1 MKKFAFILFAFM
13 TFFSV
18 GAADTQPSTKSERNL
33 VVEGNRLY
41 AEEKYHEALECY
53 EKALAVN
60 PAYQYALYNKALALT
75 QLASDDNKGTQND
88 PRVAAQKIFED
99 IAGQKLNNE
108 LAAKSFYNL
117 GNMAYND
124 NQLDQAIN
132 MYKGSLRLDNKNI
145 ECRQNLL
152 LALKKK
158 EEQEQNQDQ
167 QDQQQEQDK
176 QDQQQQQDQQQDQ
189 QNDQQQQQQPQQ
201 HQQPQMTQSAEQ
213 LLQAMQNKENATR
226 RKAQKQEVP
235 AGRRTTDKPW

>member
-1 MKKFAFILFAFM
+1 MNKFALILLG
-13 TFFSV
+13 SV
-18 GAADTQPSTKSERNL
+18 ICASAYAADTQPSTKTERNL

-41 AEEKYHEALECY
+41 ASEKYHEALECY
-53 EKALAVN
+53 EKALALN

-88 PRVAAQKIFED
+88 PRVAARKIFED
-99 IAGQKLNNE
+99 IANLKSNDQ

-117 GNMAYND
+117 GNMAFND
-124 NQLDQAIN
+124 NELDRAIN
-132 MYKGSLRLDNKNI
+132 MYKGSLRIENKNV

-158 EEQEQNQDQ
+158 EEQEQNQDN
-167 QDQQQEQDK
+167 QDQDK
-176 QDQQQQQDQQQDQ
+176 QDQNQDQQQQQQDQQDQ
-189 QNDQQQQQQPQQ
+189 NQDQQQQQQPQQ
-201 HQQPQMTQSAEQ
+201 QMTQSAEQ

-226 RKAQKQEVP
+226 RKAQQQEQP